1 MLHYNFLV
9 LKEVTVKVP
18 FMEESI
24 NKGDVKSWLKKEGD
38 YVSEDTCVVTIET
51 DKLEKEVRAPESGV

>member
-24 NKGDVKSWLKKEGD
+24 NKGDVKSWLK
-38 YVSEDTCVVTIET
+38 SI
-51 DKLEKEVRAPESGV
+51 APTFSVFFCL